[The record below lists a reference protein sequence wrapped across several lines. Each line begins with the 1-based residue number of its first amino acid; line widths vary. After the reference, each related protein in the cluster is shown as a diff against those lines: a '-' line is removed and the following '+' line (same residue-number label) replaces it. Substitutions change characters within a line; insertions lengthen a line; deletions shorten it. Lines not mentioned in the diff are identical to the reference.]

1 MSNMNIDL
9 AQMSQ
14 FFRGMENICN
24 SFCENQQ
31 HVDRAFN
38 TVQETW
44 RDKNAVFTC
53 DKLKETAYDISKFYV
68 SLNEAIEY
76 VVRVCNNRADYID
89 YERFSSPQISQFTSY
104 VMEITTMDNSVI
116 KTDPSALEEFKSS
129 LDKYIQSIIDNVE
142 HLNKI
147 YRDIGSSWND
157 SQYDRFGDAI
167 SDFAKQMQSQLD
179 VLCIISGFLKDKIEI
194 LRRDDI

>member
-1 MSNMNIDL
+1 MLNMDL

-38 TVQETW
+38 AIQETW
-44 RDKNAVFTC
+44 RDKNAVTTG
-53 DKLKETAYDISKFYV
+53 DKLKETAYAISKFYV
-68 SLNEAIEY
+68 SLNEAIEH

-89 YERFSSPQISQFTSY
+89 YERFSLPQISQFTSNIL
-104 VMEITTMDNSVI
+104 EITTMDNAVI
-116 KTDPSALEEFKSS
+116 KTNPDALEEFKNA

-142 HLNKI
+142 YLNKI
-147 YRDIGSSWND
+147 YRNIGNSWD
-157 SQYDRFGDAI
+157 DTQYEKFGDAL
-167 SDFAKQMQSQLD
+167 SKFTNQMQSQVDILD
-179 VLCIISGFLKDKIEI
+179 TILAFLKAKIEI